1 MEMFSVEQMQAAQQ
15 LNQEALGSDG
25 FAKYNALIQK
35 STIFAMPLNKDEQ
48 KQLAEFQGKISAY
61 RKTKD
66 REPKKQEFIKMVE
79 VMKSLGF
86 KPAELKS
93 FISGGTVA
101 AATTEKPTFN
111 LGTFNL
117 KDFGDG
123 SFSQPADVTTYTV
136 VVGNLP
142 RLNTKGWEVN
152 FIKAFNQ
159 DINKVFELMHKKDTK
174 GKPTK
179 DIEDKFKEAVAKLT
193 EWEPM
198 KKGDK
203 PEFANLTAF
212 LEIFGI
218 KDDRT
223 KKITMEWVAKLG
235 GKYPTPDEVKAKKKA
250 LEEAKNVA
258 VEEALA

>member
-25 FAKYNALIQK
+25 FAQYNALIQK

-48 KQLAEFQGKISAY
+48 KQLAEFQSKISAH
-61 RKTKD
+61 RKTKE

-93 FISGGTVA
+93 FIAGGTVTA
-101 AATTEKPTFN
+101 AATVKPTFT
-111 LGTFNL
+111 LGTFNI
-117 KDFGDG
+117 KDFGEVNG
-123 SFSQPADVTTYTV
+123 VPADVTTYTV

-142 RLNTKGWEVN
+142 RLNTKGWEVD
-152 FIKAFNQ
+152 FIKLFNK
-159 DINKVFELMHKKDTK
+159 DAEKVLLKMKTEDGKKF
-174 GKPTK
+174 KP
-179 DIEDKFKEAVAKLT
+179 EFKEAVASLL

-198 KKGDK
+198 KKGNK
-203 PEFANLTAF
+203 PEYANLTAF
-212 LEIFGI
+212 LDIFGI
-218 KDDRT
+218 KDDKT
-223 KKITMEWVAKLG
+223 KKLTKEWVAKLG
-235 GKYPTPDEVKAKKKA
+235 DKYPTEKDVEAKKKA
-250 LEEAKNVA
+250 LEEAKKVA

>member
-61 RKTKD
+61 RKTKE

-101 AATTEKPTFN
+101 AATTEKPTFT

-117 KDFGDG
+117 KDFGTG
-123 SFSQPADVTTYTV
+123 EYAGKPADVTTYTV

-142 RLNTKGWEVN
+142 KLNATKQWET
-152 FIKAFNQ
+152 AFFK
-159 DINKVFELMHKKDTK
+159 DFNKDAKKVLEILKKD
-174 GKPTK
+174 
-179 DIEDKFKEAVAKLT
+179 KEHYKTISETLT
-193 EWEPM
+193 QWQPM
-198 KKGDK
+198 KKGSN
-203 PEFANLTAF
+203 PEYANLTAF

-218 KDDRT
+218 KDDKT
-223 KKITMEWVAKLG
+223 KAKTKEWVKNLG
-235 GKYPTPDEVKAKKKA
+235 GKYPTPDEVEAKKKA
-250 LEEAKNVA
+250 LEDAKNVA